1 MQLDVMERLVLLSI
15 LPREGNFTTLK
26 LMRKLREDLSFS
38 EEEHKLLMF
47 VQEGDRVK
55 WNLQAG
61 VMKDFDFGD
70 VVNGIIVNQ
79 LKKLDKENKLSDDSF
94 TLYEKFIGGT

>member
-94 TLYEKFIGGT
+94 TLYEKFIGGI